1 MKPSLYNRFKKAPST
16 LYNSISSVSK
26 MAVKPFTRGMKCMK
40 KSMKTK
46 KNKKYRK
53 N

>member
-1 MKPSLYNRFKKAPST
+1 MKPTLYNRFKKAPST

-26 MAVKPFTRGMKCMK
+26 MAVKPFTKCK

-46 KNKKYRK
+46 KNKKSRK
-53 N
+53 